1 MMTEKE
7 LAGEVLGLIINNTAN
22 PDRACVVIAH
32 VAMVLLRIDDLK
44 AAGAPFEEICEQISE
59 LVNVIDNEGPLH

>member
-7 LAGEVLGLIINNTAN
+7 LAGEVLELIISNTAN

-32 VAMVLLRIDDLK
+32 VAMVLMRIDDLK
-44 AAGAPFEEICEQISE
+44 REGAPFDDICDEIGK
-59 LVNVIDNEGPLH
+59 LVTVIDNEGPLH